1 MGLRRSFCA
10 LLLGWLGCAV
20 APEQASQPNL
30 LVNGS
35 FEQGRDPW
43 YDFQRPDK
51 PYWGSFEV
59 SDARAFDGRHSLLLR
74 LDSADFPGPIG
85 IAGAAQD
92 MALAALP
99 RKLSGR
105 YRVDAWQRGARFQY
119 IQVVAMAFG
128 ASNFAELNAPSA
140 QLAFVLAGI
149 DRPPFP
155 ISNRRFAFTGPLE
168 PELGRW
174 IPFEFDL
181 HRQFERHWGKVPT
194 DIENL
199 RFFAEARFDGF
210 ARAGGKPARA
220 LVYFDALRLDD

>member
-1 MGLRRSFCA
+1 MALLRSLCA
-10 LLLGWLGCAV
+10 LLLGLAGCA
-20 APEQASQPNL
+20 AATEYDSQPNL

-51 PYWGSFEV
+51 PYWGTFEV
-59 SDARAFDGRHSLLLR
+59 SDAQAVDGRHSLLLR

-92 MALAALP
+92 VAVAALP
-99 RKLSGR
+99 RTLSGR
-105 YRVDAWQRGARFQY
+105 YRVDSWERGARAQY
-119 IQVVAMAFG
+119 IQLVVMAFG
-128 ASNFAELNAPSA
+128 ASNFPELNASA
-140 QLAFVLAGI
+140 QLALVLAGI
-149 DRPPFP
+149 DRPPFR
-155 ISNRRFAFTGPLE
+155 IDNRRFVFTGPLE

-181 HRQFERHWGKVPT
+181 HQQYEQHWEKVPAE
-194 DIENL
+194 IANL

-210 ARAGGKPARA
+210 ARAEGRRARA
-220 LVYFDALRLDD
+220 RVYFDALRLGD

>member
-1 MGLRRSFCA
+1 MALLRSLCA
-10 LLLGWLGCAV
+10 LLLGLAGCAA
-20 APEQASQPNL
+20 APEYDSQPNL

-51 PYWGSFEV
+51 PYWGNFEI
-59 SDARAFDGRHSLLLR
+59 SDAQAVDGRHSLLLR

-92 MALAALP
+92 VAAAALP
-99 RKLSGR
+99 RTLSGR
-105 YRVDAWQRGARFQY
+105 YRVDSWERGARAQY
-119 IQVVAMAFG
+119 IQLVVMAFG
-128 ASNFAELNAPSA
+128 ASNFPELNASA
-140 QLAFVLAGI
+140 QLALVLAGI
-149 DRPPFP
+149 DRPPFL

-181 HRQFERHWGKVPT
+181 HQQFEHHWGKVPT
-194 DIENL
+194 DITNL
-199 RFFAEARFDGF
+199 RFFAEGRFDGF
-210 ARAGGKPARA
+210 ARAGGRRARA
-220 LVYFDALRLDD
+220 LVYFDALRLGD

>member
-1 MGLRRSFCA
+1 MLFRRSRCA
-10 LLLGWLGCAV
+10 LLLGLLGCALG
-20 APEQASQPNL
+20 PEQASQPNL
-30 LVNGS
+30 LANGS

-51 PYWGSFEV
+51 PYWGTFEI
-59 SDARAFDGRHSLLLR
+59 SDARAFDGHHSLLLR
-74 LDSADFPGPIG
+74 LDSEDFPGAIG

-92 MALAALP
+92 VPLAALP
-99 RKLSGR
+99 HKLSGR
-105 YRVDAWQRGARFQY
+105 YRVDSWERGAQFQY

-149 DRPPFP
+149 DRSPFR
-155 ISNRRFAFTGPLE
+155 ISNRRFAFAGPLE

-181 HRQFERHWGKVPT
+181 HQQFERHWGKVPAE
-194 DIENL
+194 IEKL

-210 ARAGGKPARA
+210 ARTGGRRARA
-220 LVYFDALRLDD
+220 LVYFDALRLED

>member
-1 MGLRRSFCA
+1 MLLPRSLCV
-10 LLLGWLGCAV
+10 LLLGLAACTA
-20 APEQASQPNL
+20 APEFDSQPDL

-51 PYWGSFEV
+51 PYWGTFEI
-59 SDARAFDGRHSLLLR
+59 SDARAFAGRHSLLLR

-92 MALAALP
+92 VAAAALP
-99 RKLSGR
+99 RRLSGR
-105 YRVDAWQRGARFQY
+105 YRVDLWERGARAQY
-119 IQVVAMAFG
+119 VQLVAMAFG
-128 ASNFAELNAPSA
+128 ASNFGELNASA

-149 DRPPFP
+149 DAPPFR
-155 ISNRRFAFTGPLE
+155 IDNRRFAFTGPLE

-181 HRQFERHWGKVPT
+181 HEAFERHWGKVPA
-194 DIENL
+194 DITNL
-199 RFFAEARFDGF
+199 RLFAEARFDGF
-210 ARAGGKPARA
+210 SRAEGRRARA
-220 LVYFDALRLDD
+220 VVHFDALRLGD